1 VPLLTVRELA
11 ELDDD
16 DVLVFH
22 RGYKPIRARRMGIT
36 DYPILRERQDLTP
49 PPVPLLP
56 PPEPPMFLPSWQR
69 RYLHTGALRLDPGPY
84 PLYAPEIASRWPVM
98 LREEETH

>member
-1 VPLLTVRELA
+1 MWTKEHRARHEPRHGASQSEGKSEREVPLLTVRELA

-22 RGYKPIRARRMGIT
+22 RGYKPIRARRMGVS
-36 DYPILRERQDLTP
+36 DYPILQGRQDLTP

-56 PPEPPMFLPSWQR
+56 RPVPHTFLPSWQR
-69 RYLHTGALRLDPGPY
+69 RYIHAGAL
-84 PLYAPEIASRWPVM
+84 
-98 LREEETH
+98 